1 MREDWENTFEVKS
14 YVFMQTY
21 AMGEGKGG
29 ENKLIGRNDSLESS
43 VARMALEMKG
53 TMNLLGNYLI
63 RLRAELYNLS
73 GCRD

>member
-1 MREDWENTFEVKS
+1 MFLCKPMPWERER
-14 YVFMQTY
+14 
-21 AMGEGKGG
+21 GEK
-29 ENKLIGRNDSLESS
+29 NKLIGRNDSLESS

>member
-1 MREDWENTFEVKS
+1 MFLCKRMPWERD
-14 YVFMQTY
+14 
-21 AMGEGKGG
+21 KGG
-29 ENKLIGRNDSLESS
+29 KNKLIGLNDSLESS